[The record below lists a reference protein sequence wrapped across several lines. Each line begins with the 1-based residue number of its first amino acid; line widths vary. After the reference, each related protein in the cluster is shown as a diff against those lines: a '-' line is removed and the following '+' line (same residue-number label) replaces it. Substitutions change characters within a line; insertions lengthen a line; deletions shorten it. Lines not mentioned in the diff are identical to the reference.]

1 MAWRLLAVLLVLT
14 GTAWPAPIVVTCYD
28 GSSSASVR
36 WLPTPRTVRL
46 SVCDED
52 RHLDG
57 QCQFPR
63 TLHHGRGLRD
73 LPAGMSALRT
83 WRLRR
88 VSHDQPGRL
97 HLDRHLPDPTL
108 GARPKTSWVAD
119 TDASVWRSRH
129 APSPCRGR
137 RGGRPRRRAPAA
149 CRTARRAPRPT
160 CSSPSGRERTL

>member
-1 MAWRLLAVLLVLT
+1 MSRTVLRGTKLTPSRFALSVQIYKVGTGCPHDRCRGSSSPWRLLAVLLVLT
-14 GTAWPAPIVVTCYD
+14 GTACPAPIVVTCYD

-97 HLDRHLPDPTL
+97 HLERHLSDPTL

-119 TDASVWRSRH
+119 T
-129 APSPCRGR
+129 
-137 RGGRPRRRAPAA
+137 
-149 CRTARRAPRPT
+149 
-160 CSSPSGRERTL
+160 